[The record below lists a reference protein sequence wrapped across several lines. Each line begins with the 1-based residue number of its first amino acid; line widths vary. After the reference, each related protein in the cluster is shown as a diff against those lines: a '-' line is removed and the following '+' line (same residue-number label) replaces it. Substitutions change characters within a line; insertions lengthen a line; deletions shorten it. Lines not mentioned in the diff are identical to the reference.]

1 MQALSLQI
9 VNPQQERDVSVKK
22 IPTAKSEAKEPSFKE
37 MVESASKKD
46 LADNSPSKE
55 KVQKVSNASD
65 EPDANSVEEKTSTE
79 VQNSSSAVFAS
90 FAVVQEPSVQAESSV
105 NLDFQTELSSDSIS
119 EILPSSEQLAF
130 LRSEDFSLENKT
142 DDFSAENNFFLS
154 LKEMQNLQAAQNL
167 SVDEPGKFLENIK
180 PAEHFSS
187 SDEKLSLVSLQS
199 SPDETAVLQNSAELS
214 QLGISLESG
223 EKKPDFFKLEL
234 SSSDGKGAKEVPSLF
249 ENIFTVTDERSVE
262 QKIADFKSEMK
273 SGYSEQDNSLN
284 LSLSLSETAKQNILS
299 SNNQSAGASGSTFQ
313 QMLSQ
318 QIQFNAPDFVRA
330 GNIVLQ
336 DNNSGS
342 INMILKPENLGN
354 VKINLHLS
362 DNVITGQITVN
373 SKEAFD
379 AFKQNLETLKQA
391 FQNSGFENANLSLSY
406 ADTSSGSFAQGE
418 RQQSSEQFFSNKV
431 YGDYASSAEISGAA
445 SSQAAYSA
453 DSDRKI
459 SVVA

>member
-37 MVESASKKD
+37 MVESASNKD

-65 EPDANSVEEKTSTE
+65 EPDANSVEEKPSTE

-105 NLDFQTELSSDSIS
+105 NLDFQTELSSDS

-180 PAEHFSS
+180 PAGHFSS

-199 SPDETAVLQNSAELS
+199 SPDEIAVLQNSAELS

-273 SGYSEQDNSLN
+273 SDYSEQDNSLN

-299 SNNQSAGASGSTFQ
+299 SNNQTAGASGSTFQ

>member
-65 EPDANSVEEKTSTE
+65 EPDANSVEEKPSTE

-105 NLDFQTELSSDSIS
+105 NLDFQTELSSDS

-142 DDFSAENNFFLS
+142 DDFSAKNNFFLS

-180 PAEHFSS
+180 PAGHFSS

-273 SGYSEQDNSLN
+273 SDYSEQDNSLN

-299 SNNQSAGASGSTFQ
+299 SNNQTAGASGSTFQ

>member
-65 EPDANSVEEKTSTE
+65 EPDANSVEEKPGTE

-105 NLDFQTELSSDSIS
+105 NLDFQTELSSDS

-180 PAEHFSS
+180 PAGHFSS

-273 SGYSEQDNSLN
+273 SDYSEQDNSLN

-299 SNNQSAGASGSTFQ
+299 SNNQTAGASGSTFQ

>member
-65 EPDANSVEEKTSTE
+65 EPDANSVEEKPSTE

-105 NLDFQTELSSDSIS
+105 NLDFQTELSSDS

-180 PAEHFSS
+180 TAEHFSS
-187 SDEKLSLVSLQS
+187 SDDKLSLVSLQS
-199 SPDETAVLQNSAELS
+199 SPDGTAVLQNSAELS

-273 SGYSEQDNSLN
+273 SDYSEQDNSLN

-299 SNNQSAGASGSTFQ
+299 SNNQTAGASGSTFQ

>member
-22 IPTAKSEAKEPSFKE
+22 IPTAKSEDKEPSFKE

-65 EPDANSVEEKTSTE
+65 EPDANSVEEKPSTE

-105 NLDFQTELSSDSIS
+105 NLDFQTELSSDS

-180 PAEHFSS
+180 PAGHFSS

-249 ENIFTVTDERSVE
+249 ENIFTVTDERSVD

-273 SGYSEQDNSLN
+273 SDYSEQDNSLN

-299 SNNQSAGASGSTFQ
+299 SNNQTAGASGSTFQ

>member
-46 LADNSPSKE
+46 RADNSPSKE

-65 EPDANSVEEKTSTE
+65 EPDANSVEEKPGTE

-105 NLDFQTELSSDSIS
+105 NLDFQTELSSDS

-199 SPDETAVLQNSAELS
+199 SSDETAVLQNSAELS

-273 SGYSEQDNSLN
+273 SDYSEQDNSLN

-299 SNNQSAGASGSTFQ
+299 SNNQTAGASGSTFQ

>member
-65 EPDANSVEEKTSTE
+65 EPDANSVEEKPSTE

-105 NLDFQTELSSDSIS
+105 NLDFQTELSSDS

-180 PAEHFSS
+180 PAGHFSS

-199 SPDETAVLQNSAELS
+199 SPDEIAVLQNSAELS

-223 EKKPDFFKLEL
+223 EKKPDFFNLEL

-273 SGYSEQDNSLN
+273 SDYSEQDNSLN

-299 SNNQSAGASGSTFQ
+299 SNNQTAGASGSTFQ

-418 RQQSSEQFFSNKV
+418 RQQSSEQFFSNKA
-431 YGDYASSAEISGAA
+431 YGNFAASAESDTFESSSSTYGNEADRQIS
-445 SSQAAYSA
+445 
-453 DSDRKI
+453 I
-459 SVVA
+459 VA

>member
-22 IPTAKSEAKEPSFKE
+22 IPTAKSEAKKPSFKE

-46 LADNSPSKE
+46 LADNSPSKA

-65 EPDANSVEEKTSTE
+65 EPDANSVEEKPSTE

-105 NLDFQTELSSDSIS
+105 NLDFQTELSSDS

-180 PAEHFSS
+180 PAEYFSS

-273 SGYSEQDNSLN
+273 SDYSEQDNSLN

-299 SNNQSAGASGSTFQ
+299 SNNQTAGASGSTFQ

>member
-65 EPDANSVEEKTSTE
+65 EPDANSVEEKPSTE

-105 NLDFQTELSSDSIS
+105 NLDFQTELSSDS

-180 PAEHFSS
+180 PAGHFSS

-273 SGYSEQDNSLN
+273 SDYSEQDNSLN

-299 SNNQSAGASGSTFQ
+299 SNNQTAGVSGSTFQ

>member
-65 EPDANSVEEKTSTE
+65 EPDANSVEEKPSTE

-105 NLDFQTELSSDSIS
+105 NLDFQTELSSDS

-180 PAEHFSS
+180 PAGHFSS

-214 QLGISLESG
+214 QLGISLESD

-273 SGYSEQDNSLN
+273 SDYSEQDNSLN

-299 SNNQSAGASGSTFQ
+299 SNNQTAGASGSTFQ
-313 QMLSQ
+313 QMISQ

>member
-65 EPDANSVEEKTSTE
+65 EPDANSVEEKPSTE

-90 FAVVQEPSVQAESSV
+90 FAVVQEASVQAESSV
-105 NLDFQTELSSDSIS
+105 NLDFQTELSSDS

-180 PAEHFSS
+180 PAGHFSS

-249 ENIFTVTDERSVE
+249 ENIFTVTDERSIE

-273 SGYSEQDNSLN
+273 SDYSEQDNSLN

-299 SNNQSAGASGSTFQ
+299 SNNQTAGASGSTFQ

>member
-46 LADNSPSKE
+46 RADNSPSKE

-65 EPDANSVEEKTSTE
+65 EPDANSVEEKPGTE

-105 NLDFQTELSSDSIS
+105 NLDFQTELSSDS

-187 SDEKLSLVSLQS
+187 SDENLSLVSLQS

-273 SGYSEQDNSLN
+273 SDYSEQDNSLN

>member
-65 EPDANSVEEKTSTE
+65 EPDANSVEEKPSTE

-90 FAVVQEPSVQAESSV
+90 FAVVQEPSVQAESSI
-105 NLDFQTELSSDSIS
+105 NLDFQTELSSDS

-180 PAEHFSS
+180 PAGHFSS

-273 SGYSEQDNSLN
+273 SDYSEQDNSLN

-299 SNNQSAGASGSTFQ
+299 SNNQTAGASGSTFQ

>member
-46 LADNSPSKE
+46 LADNSPYKE

-65 EPDANSVEEKTSTE
+65 EPDANSVEEKPSTE

-105 NLDFQTELSSDSIS
+105 NLDFQTELSSDS

-180 PAEHFSS
+180 PAGHFSS

-273 SGYSEQDNSLN
+273 SDYSEQDNSLN

-299 SNNQSAGASGSTFQ
+299 SNNQTAGASGSTFQ

>member
-65 EPDANSVEEKTSTE
+65 EPDANSVEEKPSTE

-105 NLDFQTELSSDSIS
+105 NLDFQTELSSDS

-130 LRSEDFSLENKT
+130 LCSEDFSLENKT

-180 PAEHFSS
+180 PAEYFSS

-273 SGYSEQDNSLN
+273 SDYSEQDNSLN

-299 SNNQSAGASGSTFQ
+299 SNNQTAGASGSTFQ

>member
-65 EPDANSVEEKTSTE
+65 EPDANSVEEKPSTE
-79 VQNSSSAVFAS
+79 VQNSSSVVFAS

-105 NLDFQTELSSDSIS
+105 NLDFQTELSYDS

-180 PAEHFSS
+180 PAGHFSS

-273 SGYSEQDNSLN
+273 SDYSEQDNSLN

-299 SNNQSAGASGSTFQ
+299 SNNQTAGASGSTFQ

>member
-65 EPDANSVEEKTSTE
+65 EPDANSVEEKPSTE

-105 NLDFQTELSSDSIS
+105 NLDFQTELSSDS

-180 PAEHFSS
+180 PAGHFCS

-273 SGYSEQDNSLN
+273 SDYSEQDNSLN

-299 SNNQSAGASGSTFQ
+299 SNNQTAGASGSTFQ

>member
-65 EPDANSVEEKTSTE
+65 EPDANSVEEKPGTE

-105 NLDFQTELSSDSIS
+105 NLDFQTELSSDS

-234 SSSDGKGAKEVPSLF
+234 SSSDENGAKEVPSLF

-273 SGYSEQDNSLN
+273 SDYSEQDNSLN

>member
-65 EPDANSVEEKTSTE
+65 EPDANSVEEKPSTE

-105 NLDFQTELSSDSIS
+105 NLDFQTELSSDS

-130 LRSEDFSLENKT
+130 LRSEDFSLENKA

-223 EKKPDFFKLEL
+223 EKKPVFFKLEL

-249 ENIFTVTDERSVE
+249 ENIFTVTDERSVD

-273 SGYSEQDNSLN
+273 SDYSEQDNSLN

-299 SNNQSAGASGSTFQ
+299 SNNQTAGASGSTFQ

>member
-55 KVQKVSNASD
+55 KVQKVSDASD
-65 EPDANSVEEKTSTE
+65 EPDANSVEEKPSTE

-105 NLDFQTELSSDSIS
+105 NLDFQTELSSDS

-273 SGYSEQDNSLN
+273 SDYSEQDNSLN

-299 SNNQSAGASGSTFQ
+299 SNNQTAGASGSTFQ

>member
-55 KVQKVSNASD
+55 KVQKVSDASD

-105 NLDFQTELSSDSIS
+105 NLDFQTELSSDS

-180 PAEHFSS
+180 PAGHFSS

-214 QLGISLESG
+214 QFGISLESG

-273 SGYSEQDNSLN
+273 SDYSEQDNSLN

-299 SNNQSAGASGSTFQ
+299 SNNQTAGASGSTFQ

>member
-65 EPDANSVEEKTSTE
+65 EPDANSVEEKPSTE

-105 NLDFQTELSSDSIS
+105 NLDFQTELSSDS

-180 PAEHFSS
+180 PAGHFSS

-223 EKKPDFFKLEL
+223 EKKPDFFNLEL

-273 SGYSEQDNSLN
+273 SDYSEQDNSLN

-299 SNNQSAGASGSTFQ
+299 SNNQTAGASGSTFQ

-373 SKEAFD
+373 SKEACD

-406 ADTSSGSFAQGE
+406 AETSSGAFAQGE

>member
-65 EPDANSVEEKTSTE
+65 EPDANSVEEKSSTE

-90 FAVVQEPSVQAESSV
+90 FAVVQEHSVQAESSV
-105 NLDFQTELSSDSIS
+105 NLDFQTELSSDS

-180 PAEHFSS
+180 PAGHFSS

-273 SGYSEQDNSLN
+273 SDYSEQDNSLN

-299 SNNQSAGASGSTFQ
+299 SNNQTAGASGSTFQ

>member
-65 EPDANSVEEKTSTE
+65 EPDANSVEEKPSTE

-105 NLDFQTELSSDSIS
+105 NLDFQTELSSDS

-130 LRSEDFSLENKT
+130 LRSEDFSLENKA

-249 ENIFTVTDERSVE
+249 ENIFTVTDERSVD

-273 SGYSEQDNSLN
+273 SDYSEQDNSLN

-299 SNNQSAGASGSTFQ
+299 SNNQTAGASGSTFQ

>member
-55 KVQKVSNASD
+55 KVQKVSNDSD
-65 EPDANSVEEKTSTE
+65 EPDANSVEEKPSTE

-105 NLDFQTELSSDSIS
+105 NLDFQTELSSDS

-180 PAEHFSS
+180 PAGHFSS

-199 SPDETAVLQNSAELS
+199 SPDEAAVLQNSAELS
-214 QLGISLESG
+214 QLGSSLESG

-273 SGYSEQDNSLN
+273 SDYSEQDNSLN

-299 SNNQSAGASGSTFQ
+299 SNNQTAGASGSTFQ

>member
-65 EPDANSVEEKTSTE
+65 EPDANSVEEKPSTE

-105 NLDFQTELSSDSIS
+105 NLDFQTELSSDS

-180 PAEHFSS
+180 PAGHFSS

-273 SGYSEQDNSLN
+273 SDYSEQDNSLN

-299 SNNQSAGASGSTFQ
+299 SNNQTAGASGSTFQ

-362 DNVITGQITVN
+362 DNVIIGQITVN

>member
-65 EPDANSVEEKTSTE
+65 EPDANSVEEKPSTE

-105 NLDFQTELSSDSIS
+105 NLDFQTELSSDS

-154 LKEMQNLQAAQNL
+154 LKEMQNLQATQNL

-234 SSSDGKGAKEVPSLF
+234 SSSDGKGANEVPSLF

-273 SGYSEQDNSLN
+273 SDYSEQGNSLN

-299 SNNQSAGASGSTFQ
+299 SNNQTAGASGSTFQ

>member
-55 KVQKVSNASD
+55 KVQKVSDASD
-65 EPDANSVEEKTSTE
+65 EPDANSVEEKPSTE

-105 NLDFQTELSSDSIS
+105 NLDFQTELSSDS

-180 PAEHFSS
+180 PAGHFSS

-273 SGYSEQDNSLN
+273 SDYSEQDNSLN

-299 SNNQSAGASGSTFQ
+299 SNNQTAGASGSTFQ

>member
-46 LADNSPSKE
+46 LADNSPYKE

-65 EPDANSVEEKTSTE
+65 EPDANSVEEKPSTE

-105 NLDFQTELSSDSIS
+105 NLDFQTELSSDS

-180 PAEHFSS
+180 PAGHFSS

-249 ENIFTVTDERSVE
+249 ENIFTVTDERSIE

-273 SGYSEQDNSLN
+273 SDYSEQDNSLN

-299 SNNQSAGASGSTFQ
+299 SNNQTAGASGSTFQ

>member
-22 IPTAKSEAKEPSFKE
+22 IPTAKSEAKKPSFKE

-55 KVQKVSNASD
+55 KVQKVSNDSD
-65 EPDANSVEEKTSTE
+65 EPDANSVEEKPSTE

-105 NLDFQTELSSDSIS
+105 NLDFQTELSSDS

-273 SGYSEQDNSLN
+273 SDYSEQDNSLN

-299 SNNQSAGASGSTFQ
+299 SNNQTAGASGSTFQ

>member
-22 IPTAKSEAKEPSFKE
+22 IPTAKSEAKKPSFKE

-65 EPDANSVEEKTSTE
+65 EPDANSVEEKPSKE

-105 NLDFQTELSSDSIS
+105 NLDFQTELSSDS

-273 SGYSEQDNSLN
+273 SDYSEQDNSLN

-299 SNNQSAGASGSTFQ
+299 SNNQTAGASGSTFQ

>member
-55 KVQKVSNASD
+55 KVQKVSNDSD
-65 EPDANSVEEKTSTE
+65 EPDANSVEEKPSTE

-105 NLDFQTELSSDSIS
+105 NLDFQTELSSDS

-180 PAEHFSS
+180 PAGHFSS

-234 SSSDGKGAKEVPSLF
+234 SSSDGKGVKEVPSLF

-273 SGYSEQDNSLN
+273 SDYSEQDNSLN

-299 SNNQSAGASGSTFQ
+299 SNNQTAGASGSTFQ

>member
-9 VNPQQERDVSVKK
+9 VNPQQEHDVSVKK
-22 IPTAKSEAKEPSFKE
+22 IPTAKSEERDSSFKE

-65 EPDANSVEEKTSTE
+65 EPDANSVEEKPSTE

-105 NLDFQTELSSDSIS
+105 NLDFQTELSSDS

-234 SSSDGKGAKEVPSLF
+234 SSSDGKGANEVPSLF

-273 SGYSEQDNSLN
+273 SDYSEQDNSLN

-299 SNNQSAGASGSTFQ
+299 SNNQTAGASGSTFQ

>member
-65 EPDANSVEEKTSTE
+65 EPDANSVEEKPSTE

-105 NLDFQTELSSDSIS
+105 NLDFQTELSSDS

-130 LRSEDFSLENKT
+130 LRSEDLSLENKT
-142 DDFSAENNFFLS
+142 DDFSAKNNFFLS

-180 PAEHFSS
+180 PAGHFSS

-273 SGYSEQDNSLN
+273 SDYSEQDNSLN

-299 SNNQSAGASGSTFQ
+299 SNNQTAGASGSTFQ

-336 DNNSGS
+336 NNNSGS

>member
-55 KVQKVSNASD
+55 KVQKVSDASD
-65 EPDANSVEEKTSTE
+65 EPDANSVEEKPSTE

-105 NLDFQTELSSDSIS
+105 NLDFQTELSSDS

-249 ENIFTVTDERSVE
+249 ENIFTVTDERSIE

-273 SGYSEQDNSLN
+273 SDYSEQDNSLN

-299 SNNQSAGASGSTFQ
+299 SNNQTAGASGSTFQ

>member
-65 EPDANSVEEKTSTE
+65 EPDANFVEEKPSTE

-105 NLDFQTELSSDSIS
+105 NLDFQTELSSDS

-234 SSSDGKGAKEVPSLF
+234 SSSDGKGVKEVPSLF

-273 SGYSEQDNSLN
+273 SDYSEQDNSLN

-299 SNNQSAGASGSTFQ
+299 SNNQTAGASGSTFQ

>member
-105 NLDFQTELSSDSIS
+105 NLDFQTELSSDS
-119 EILPSSEQLAF
+119 EILSSSEQLAF

-142 DDFSAENNFFLS
+142 DDFSAENNFFIS

-273 SGYSEQDNSLN
+273 SDYSEQDNSLN

-299 SNNQSAGASGSTFQ
+299 SNNQTAGASGSTFQ

>member
-65 EPDANSVEEKTSTE
+65 EPDANSVEEKPSTE

-105 NLDFQTELSSDSIS
+105 NLDFQTGLSSDS

-223 EKKPDFFKLEL
+223 EKKPDFFNLEL
-234 SSSDGKGAKEVPSLF
+234 FSSDGKGAKEVPSLF

-273 SGYSEQDNSLN
+273 SDYSEQDNSLN

-299 SNNQSAGASGSTFQ
+299 SNNQTAGASGSTFQ

>member
-65 EPDANSVEEKTSTE
+65 EPDANSVEEKASTE

-90 FAVVQEPSVQAESSV
+90 FAVVQEPSVQAESFV
-105 NLDFQTELSSDSIS
+105 NLDFQTELSSDS

-273 SGYSEQDNSLN
+273 SDYSEQDNSLN

-299 SNNQSAGASGSTFQ
+299 SNNQTAGASGSTFQ

>member
-65 EPDANSVEEKTSTE
+65 EPDANSVEEKPSTE

-90 FAVVQEPSVQAESSV
+90 FAVVQEPSVQAESSI
-105 NLDFQTELSSDSIS
+105 NLDFQTELSSDS

-199 SPDETAVLQNSAELS
+199 SSDETAVLQNSAELS

-273 SGYSEQDNSLN
+273 SDYSEQDNSLN

-299 SNNQSAGASGSTFQ
+299 SNNQTAGASGSTFQ